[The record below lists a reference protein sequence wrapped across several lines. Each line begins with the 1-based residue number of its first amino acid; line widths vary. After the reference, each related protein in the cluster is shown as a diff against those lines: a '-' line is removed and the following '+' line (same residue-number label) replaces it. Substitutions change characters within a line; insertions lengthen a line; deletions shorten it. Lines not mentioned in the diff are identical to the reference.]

1 MKLIKLGKNVKTII
15 HTCKVCGSQLSYTEY
30 DIKFHLGN
38 WKRTGVESS
47 KRENYK
53 YIVCPVCNKE
63 NRLETW
69 EEEY

>member
-1 MKLIKLGKNVKTII
+1 MKLIKLGENVKTIN
-15 HTCKVCGSQLSYTEY
+15 HTCEVCGSQLSYTEY
-30 DIKFHLGN
+30 DIKVHFGN
-38 WKRTGVESS
+38 WGRESS